1 MKYLTDTLAKK
12 LWLTVTIAI
21 LITIVYSY
29 ILSYLFYEKL
39 YVENVED
46 TLLEEGLAL
55 ASDYKGGEISTD
67 LKEKVAWYNDKS
79 ETDIIM
85 VDNAREL
92 SACFPFEMKYDS
104 LINGEERE
112 QLLKGN
118 PIYKTGFEE
127 RFDTRIMGV
136 IIPLLDDNRLAG
148 IIYVY
153 LPLEK
158 ISDITQ
164 DFAYLWMLA
173 AFIFLLFA
181 IMTGTFLIKRMT
193 SPLMEMKLA
202 AEQVSRGNYN
212 VQLSTNQQD
221 EIGELASAFN
231 SMATSIQKEDDR
243 KREFL
248 ANVSHE
254 LRTPISYVK
263 GYSDALK
270 SGLVTNEEDH
280 EKYLALIYRE
290 ATRMER
296 LVGDLLDLSKLET
309 DDYRL
314 VKAPIPLAQ
323 LLEDVVQKYSPRIKR
338 KGLSIEVDLDPDI
351 IIIADEGRIEQIMQ
365 NIFDNAIRYTDEG
378 TLLLDL
384 FQTEDGCCI
393 QLEDSGIGI
402 PEEDL
407 DKIRQRFYRVNKAR
421 TRADGGTG
429 LGLAIVEKLVH
440 LHEGRLLIQSE
451 YNIGTTIQIIL
462 PMVNDH

>member
-85 VDNAREL
+85 VDNPREL

-270 SGLVTNEEDH
+270 SGLVINEEDH